1 MDKAIAAYLAAETA
15 EGVMGAYFAMLEWSS
30 AEEGHEEDDIDSMLE
45 RLGHPSLE
53 KRLAEVAYATVT
65 WAGEG

>member
-15 EGVMGAYFAMLEWSS
+15 EGIREAYFAMLEWSS

-45 RLGHPSLE
+45 RLGHPSRE
-53 KRLAEVAYATVT
+53 NRLAEVAYATLT
-65 WAGEG
+65 CAGEG